1 MKQLFSMKKSTP
13 AATLLGITI
22 FLAMSTTSCK
32 KESSTSTDP
41 VSEEEAAEAIS
52 QSVSTESSG
61 MSQQSFAAVTVAN
74 AELVF
79 LPCGVEI
86 DSTVTG
92 ASLPG
97 AAITYAY
104 NLSWSWVL
112 SCSGLGVPQ
121 KINFDISGNSS
132 YDAPRMSSNDNSTA
146 SFELTSLTPGTTE
159 YDMTASYQ
167 RNGTQ
172 QSKVFNKNSF
182 TSTIIITSTNLKVDK
197 ITQLVTSGTAAAS
210 ISGASSSGKSFSY
223 SGTITFLGNKKGTL
237 TMANGNTYQIA
248 W

>member
-1 MKQLFSMKKSTP
+1 MKKSTI
-13 AATLLGITI
+13 AATLIGISL
-22 FLAMSTTSCK
+22 FLAMSVTSCK
-32 KESSTSTDP
+32 KESSSSTDA
-41 VSEEEAAEAIS
+41 VSEEEAAEAIA

-61 MSQQSFAAVTVAN
+61 MSQQSADAVIVAN

-79 LPCGVEI
+79 LPCGIEI

-92 ASLPG
+92 ASVPG

-112 SCSGLGVPQ
+112 SCSGLGIPE
-121 KINFDISGNSS
+121 KINFDITGSSS

-146 SFELTSLTPGTTE
+146 SFELTSLTPATAE
-159 YDMTASYQ
+159 YDMTANYQ

-182 TSTIIITSTNLKVDK
+182 TSTTIITSSNLKVDK
-197 ITQLVTSGTAAAS
+197 ITQIITSGTAAVS
-210 ISGASSSGKSFSY
+210 ISGASSSGRTFSY
-223 SGTITFLGNKKGTL
+223 TGTITFLGNKKGTL
-237 TMANGNTYQIA
+237 TMASGNTYNIS

>member
-1 MKQLFSMKKSTP
+1 MKQLFSMKKPT
-13 AATLLGITI
+13 AAAPLIAITL
-22 FLAMSTTSCK
+22 FLALSITSCK
-32 KESSTSTDP
+32 KENSSSTDA
-41 VSEEEAAEAIS
+41 VSEEEAAEAVS

-79 LPCGVEI
+79 LPCGIEI

-104 NLSWSWVL
+104 NLSWKWVL
-112 SCSGLGVPQ
+112 GCSGLGVPQ
-121 KINFDISGNSS
+121 KINFDITGNSS

-146 SFELTSLTPGTTE
+146 SFELTGLTPATAE
-159 YDMTASYQ
+159 YDMTTSYQ
-167 RNGTQ
+167 RIGTQ

-182 TSTIIITSTNLKVDK
+182 TSTTIITSDNLKVDK
-197 ITQLVTSGTAAAS
+197 ITQLITSGTAAAS
-210 ISGASSSGKSFSY
+210 ISGASSSGKTFSY
-223 SGTITFLGNKKGTL
+223 TGTITFLGNKKGTL
-237 TMANGNTYQIA
+237 TMASGNTYDIS

>member
-1 MKQLFSMKKSTP
+1 MKKTTT
-13 AATLLGITI
+13 AASLIAITL
-22 FLAMSTTSCK
+22 FLAMSATSCK
-32 KESSTSTDP
+32 KESSSSTDS

-61 MSQQSFAAVTVAN
+61 MSQQSADAVIVAN

-79 LPCGVEI
+79 LPCGIEI

-97 AAITYAY
+97 ASITYTY
-104 NLSWSWVL
+104 NLSWSWIL
-112 SCSGLGVPQ
+112 SCSELGIPQ
-121 KINFDISGNSS
+121 KINFNITGSSS

-146 SFELTSLTPGTTE
+146 SFELTNLTPGTTE
-159 YDMTASYQ
+159 YDMIASYQ

-172 QSKVFNKNSF
+172 QSKVFNKNTF
-182 TSTIIITSTNLKVDK
+182 TSTTIITSTNLKVDK
-197 ITQLVTSGTAAAS
+197 ITQLITSGTAAVS
-210 ISGASSSGKSFSY
+210 ISGASSSGRTFSY
-223 SGTITFLGNKKGTL
+223 TGTIAFLGNKKGTL
-237 TMANGNTYQIA
+237 TMASGNTYNIS